1 MNTSLRAK
9 IINIGNSRG
18 IRIPRTIIDQIGL
31 TDDVELKVEGKTL
44 IVQSIYHPR
53 QGWDDSFTQMA
64 TNKDDQLLDE
74 LTPTQWDEDEWTW

>member
-53 QGWDDSFTQMA
+53 QDWDDSFTQMA